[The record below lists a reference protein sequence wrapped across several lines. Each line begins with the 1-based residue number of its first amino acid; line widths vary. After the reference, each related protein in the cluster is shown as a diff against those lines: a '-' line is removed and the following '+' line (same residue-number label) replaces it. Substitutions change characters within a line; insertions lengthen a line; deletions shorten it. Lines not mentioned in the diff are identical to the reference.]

1 MKAQEAVWDA
11 LNCFKGEM
19 VGGLE
24 KVRRMPFLNKGRRNN
39 A

>member
-1 MKAQEAVWDA
+1 MKAQEANKDA
-11 LNCFKGEM
+11 LDCFRGEM

-24 KVRRMPFLNKGRRNN
+24 KVRRMFFLNKGRRTN